1 MQSNYICITGGASGI
16 GRAIAFQYA
25 SNNHRIVIIDIDK
38 EKAIQTV
45 GDIREKYGTPVNFYE
60 CDLTNE
66 DNVKTLAETIEQ
78 DNIFFSSLISCA
90 GRAIPD
96 EFDETSLPSPEIW
109 DQSIYLNLNSHYYFT
124 YHFEKL
130 IDPELANKSILYI
143 SSVNAIQAFGLTAY
157 SAAKAGLIGLM
168 QTISAYLGKRK
179 NTRVNAILPGTVRPS
194 NDDKIEDKNY
204 DALKKNSILGKM
216 AEEEDIAKTA
226 YALTQDL
233 THITAQTIVVDG
245 GQTMIRSQKD

>member
-78 DNIFFSSLISCA
+78 
-90 GRAIPD
+90 
-96 EFDETSLPSPEIW
+96 
-109 DQSIYLNLNSHYYFT
+109 
-124 YHFEKL
+124 
-130 IDPELANKSILYI
+130 
-143 SSVNAIQAFGLTAY
+143 
-157 SAAKAGLIGLM
+157 
-168 QTISAYLGKRK
+168 
-179 NTRVNAILPGTVRPS
+179 
-194 NDDKIEDKNY
+194 
-204 DALKKNSILGKM
+204 
-216 AEEEDIAKTA
+216 
-226 YALTQDL
+226 
-233 THITAQTIVVDG
+233 
-245 GQTMIRSQKD
+245 